1 MADAYDP
8 NSLTPILLPAHQ
20 FEGSLRSTG
29 DRGLSEDKSLEQSP
43 VEEEEEEGE
52 ERKRKRK
59 GEATQSWR
67 GSIFPMGRSRGWQVG
82 EEAIKGSRWAD
93 CISPDD
99 LSHGPWALWPLK
111 C

>member
-43 VEEEEEEGE
+43 MEEGE
-52 ERKRKRK
+52 
-59 GEATQSWR
+59 
-67 GSIFPMGRSRGWQVG
+67 G
-82 EEAIKGSRWAD
+82 EEGGSHTELERVY
-93 CISPDD
+93 IP
-99 LSHGPWALWPLK
+99 HEK
-111 C
+111 V